1 MPLRVPYRWRNEDSG
16 PGRPSGW
23 TGASDIFARVSASR
37 RPSEPKPSDQR
48 GTTPAPRPLL
58 STGAVLALCA
68 VLAAST
74 GLLHYQLIDLPNYRQ
89 QVNWHFDIVTGKGPY
104 PDQYRLLSYFVAYGL
119 MILGVP
125 FAMAHV
131 LVRFV
136 FTATSLFVF
145 HRYLSGWVRPPWAL
159 LGLFMLAAVLPL
171 SFLFYFMQPTDPLN
185 MLVFF
190 GAFWALQRERD
201 GWLIPLVVVG
211 TLNRETALLLPLLHA
226 LVRWGRAPLARWL
239 PLCLI
244 SAGIGAGIY
253 VTLRMLVGLK
263 APYAPTSF
271 VQYWAMNAGDPLAL
285 IQLLGFFN
293 LGLWLAWRDWRS
305 QPEFLRRAA
314 WIVPVFFA
322 IHFSVGK
329 IREIRLFLPLL
340 AVVIP
345 LTLLSLG
352 RRAERR

>member
-1 MPLRVPYRWRNEDSG
+1 MQVDS
-16 PGRPSGW
+16 S
-23 TGASDIFARVSASR
+23 SVSVSASR

-74 GLLHYQLIDLPNYRQ
+74 GLLHYQLIDLPNYQQ

-104 PDQYRLLSYFVAYGL
+104 PDQYRLLSYFVAYGI

-185 MLVFF
+185 M
-190 GAFWALQRERD
+190 
-201 GWLIPLVVVG
+201 
-211 TLNRETALLLPLLHA
+211 
-226 LVRWGRAPLARWL
+226 RA
-239 PLCLI
+239 LI
-244 SAGIGAGIY
+244 SLTPHDIHRLRVSGLTIIPALAGIIF
-253 VTLRMLVGLK
+253 M
-263 APYAPTSF
+263 
-271 VQYWAMNAGDPLAL
+271 
-285 IQLLGFFN
+285 
-293 LGLWLAWRDWRS
+293 
-305 QPEFLRRAA
+305 
-314 WIVPVFFA
+314 FA
-322 IHFSVGK
+322 T
-329 IREIRLFLPLL
+329 
-340 AVVIP
+340 
-345 LTLLSLG
+345 TLLRAG
-352 RRAERR
+352 RQRR